1 MIAVRLVR
9 LIEVH
14 SEVLTEELLVK
25 FQTSPRTADLQKVP
39 LYELR
44 ARSSE
49 ILRHLSEWLLSKAE
63 SDIEGRYREIGAL
76 RASQNVSFSDF
87 CWAIV
92 LTKEHIWDFIQQHGF
107 LQGPLEVY
115 GAMEFLRLLDQFF
128 ERAIC
133 YAAEGYERSK
143 TETLS
148 YVSVSRHAATPLK
161 RL

>member
-14 SEVLTEELLVK
+14 SEVLTEELLAK

-39 LYELR
+39 LHELR

-63 SDIEGRYREIGAL
+63 ADIEGRYREIGAL

-115 GAMEFLRLLDQFF
+115 GAMEFLRMLDQFF

-133 YAAEGYERSK
+133 YAAEGYERSQ
-143 TETLS
+143 TETPN

>member
-9 LIEVH
+9 LIESH
-14 SEVLTEELLVK
+14 SETLTEDLLNK
-25 FQTSPRTADLQKVP
+25 FQTSSRTADLQKVP
-39 LYELR
+39 LSELR

-49 ILRHLSEWLLSKAE
+49 ILHHLSEWLLHKSEA
-63 SDIEGRYREIGAL
+63 DIERRYREIGAI
-76 RASQNVSFSDF
+76 RAGQNVSFSDF

-107 LQGPLEVY
+107 LEGPLEVY

-133 YAAEGYERSK
+133 YTAEGYEGAGVQAMD
-143 TETLS
+143 
-148 YVSVSRHAATPLK
+148 YVSVSRNFSVTK
-161 RL
+161 RA